1 MTIEPRVIEFSH
13 NYPKLHGQ
21 KTATLLAVL
30 PIRIDKSTPKELLDY
45 DTTYDGGRHHL
56 PTGDYIQLVF
66 IGEKR
71 IPFCTIRKA
80 SPPLKYKGCIGNLY
94 VVKIAGGGAE

>member
-1 MTIEPRVIEFSH
+1 MKTIKFSH

-45 DTTYDGGRHHL
+45 DTSYDGGRYPL

-66 IGEKR
+66 IGDKR
-71 IPFCTIRKA
+71 IPFCTIRRA
-80 SPPLKYKGCIGNLY
+80 YPPQKVDYYNGSVGDVFAIE
-94 VVKIAGGGAE
+94 IAEEGAE